1 MARLRIP
8 KPNSIRF
15 TVTTMETGT
24 GQDVP
29 RRPPTAPRAAWWVRI
44 TYITTKNSN
53 TTPNGRGFR
62 QADHI
67 DQRTRACA
75 LAVKTLFANPLNQHA
90 KHTIIRRRIERT
102 AAEIG

>member
-67 DQRTRACA
+67 DQQRALVSWQQKRCFQ
-75 LAVKTLFANPLNQHA
+75 TP
-90 KHTIIRRRIERT
+90 
-102 AAEIG
+102 

>member
-1 MARLRIP
+1 VARLRIP
-8 KPNSIRF
+8 KPNSTQF
-15 TVTTMETGT
+15 TVTTTETGT

-29 RRPPTAPRAAWWVRI
+29 RRPPTAPRAAWWACI

-67 DQRTRACA
+67 DQQHA
-75 LAVKTLFANPLNQHA
+75 LVSWPTKTLFSNPLNQHA
-90 KHTIIRRRIERT
+90 KHTTIRRRIERT
-102 AAEIG
+102 AAEMG